1 MKERIS
7 RVCQGIAPSATLQ
20 LNAQVNEM
28 RAQGMDVIGLG
39 AGEPDFATPA
49 FICQAAK
56 KALDQGETRYTAAA
70 GTPRLRQAIGTDLQ
84 KRKGLAYAADQVI
97 VSTGAKQ
104 ALMNALAALLNPGD
118 EVLLPAPCWISY
130 PEMIAMAGG
139 RAVMIPAT
147 EAEGFIPAFRKICAA
162 VTARTRAI
170 IINSPSNPTGAVW
183 SREQLLAVGRLAVE
197 KDFFII
203 SDEIYDQLVYDGAQA
218 LSIASLAP
226 EIYDRTIV
234 INGWSKTY
242 AMTGWRLGYAAAP
255 RDLAA
260 AMGAYQS
267 HFTGNANAMAQA
279 AGLAALEGDQGCVR
293 EMAAAF
299 AHRRDLMADLIG
311 ELPYVSC
318 FVPRGAFYILMNVQS
333 LLGRSFQGEI
343 IGDSGDL
350 CRMLL
355 RHALI
360 APVPGDPFGAP
371 GYVRISF
378 AISEGRIMEAMHR
391 LGAFLAQ
398 VK

>member
-7 RVCQGIAPSATLQ
+7 RVCQSIAPSATLQ

-28 RAQGMDVIGLG
+28 RAQGIDVIGLG
-39 AGEPDFATPA
+39 AGEPDFATPG

-56 KALDQGETRYTAAA
+56 TALDQGETRYTAAA
-70 GTPRLRQAIGTDLQ
+70 GTPRLRKAIGMDLQ

-170 IINSPSNPTGAVW
+170 IINSPANPTGAIW

-267 HFTGNANAMAQA
+267 HFTGNANAIAQA

-299 AHRRDLMADLIG
+299 ARRRDLMTGLIG

-343 IGDSGDL
+343 IGSSGDL

-371 GYVRISF
+371 DYVRISF
-378 AISEGRIMEAMHR
+378 AISEGRILEAMHR